1 MDLSALEEIGL
12 TTNEAKT
19 YLELSRAGSISAG
32 NLAKRVDMH
41 RSRMY
46 EALDRL
52 IRKGLVHFI
61 EINNVKHYEAQQPE
75 KLLELL
81 DEKKEQVNRLIPQ
94 LRGIQSQP
102 ESVQKLHGYQGIG
115 GIKTLL
121 TETQKTKEY
130 VVFGG
135 PQSSIDIMGETYWKN
150 YNQKNQASKIKSKI
164 IFDES
169 LRYWSPEVKKINK
182 HTQIKY
188 LAKHFD
194 NLTQTFAFDDT
205 VIIITWSAQPLGI
218 LIKDKTIA
226 KSYKQFFEMLWKQS
240 KG

>member
-1 MDLSALEEIGL
+1 MDLTALEEIGL
-12 TTNEAKT
+12 TANEAKT

-61 EINNVKHYEAQQPE
+61 ELNNVKHYEAQQPE

-81 DEKKEQVNRLIPQ
+81 NERKEHINKLIPEIK
-94 LRGIQSQP
+94 GIQSQP
-102 ESVQKLHGYQGIG
+102 EITQKIHAYQGIG

-121 TETQKTKEY
+121 VETQKAKEY
-130 VVFGG
+130 VVFGA
-135 PQSSIDIMGETYWKN
+135 PESSLKILGETYWKN
-150 YNQKNQASKIKSKI
+150 YNQKIRDNKIITKM

-169 LRYWSPEVKKINK
+169 LRNWSKEVSKINTK
-182 HTQIKY
+182 TKIRY
-188 LAKHFD
+188 LEKHFD
-194 NLTQTFAFDDT
+194 NLTETFVFDDT
-205 VIIITWSAQPLGI
+205 VIIITWSAQPIGVLM
-218 LIKDKTIA
+218 KDNTIA

-240 KG
+240 KE